1 MNIKT
6 LKQIIKNGGATISTK
21 TKKQVNYK
29 TGYQVSFCDC
39 YTLELNNL
47 NDILNKINKLLK
59 ENQNKNNFVGLWC
72 ENGLIYIDLSNKI
85 TRKNYAIIFGALK
98 NQISIFD
105 WSTKNCIYIKKLAN

>member
-29 TGYQVSFCDC
+29 TGFQVSFCDC
-39 YTLELNNL
+39 YTIELTDL

-59 ENQNKNNFVGLWC
+59 ENQNNNNFVGLWV
-72 ENGLIYIDLSNKI
+72 ENNKIYIDLSNRIK
-85 TRKNYAIIFGALK
+85 RKNVALIFGALK
-98 NQISIFD
+98 NQISIFE
-105 WSTKNCIYIKKLAN
+105 WSTKNCIYIKKLA